1 VQRGGVTDWRAASWA
16 VGDDGRDYIHRNPVT
31 YGSNVCREDTRMD
44 VVYSSFMVFECEADS
59 DCAADEVCEYE
70 DYLCTATS
78 PVPAAA
84 GLR

>member
-1 VQRGGVTDWRAASWA
+1 MTDWHAASWA

-31 YGSNVCREDTRMD
+31 YGDGSNVCSEDTRMD
-44 VVYSSFMVFECEADS
+44 VVYLSFMVFECEADS

-70 DYLCTATS
+70 GYQCIATS